1 MGGGTIYGNSSL
13 KPEKSNNFEVGAR
26 YAGRAVE
33 ADFALFYNL
42 ADDYIS
48 TEHFNSR
55 EYRYVNAD
63 KDVYKRQIDTPV
75 RGRKREFLL
84 YFL

>member
-63 KDVYKRQIDTPV
+63 KAKTFGAELSVNFKPTDHFFPMPA
-75 RGRKREFLL
+75 
-84 YFL
+84 